1 MSERVVDYVFG
12 GIIVAAIIAVA
23 VAVVFIVQGNAQRQ
37 VDEQLQQQYVQA
49 CISNG
54 GIILDNA
61 CYNAIKLEEAKLH
74 IPTG

>member
-12 GIIVAAIIAVA
+12 GIIVAAIIS
-23 VAVVFIVQGNAQRQ
+23 VAVVFIVQGNTQRQ

-54 GIILDNA
+54 GTILDNA
-61 CYNAIKLEEAKLH
+61 CYNAVKLEEAKLH

>member
-1 MSERVVDYVFG
+1 MSERVIDYLFG
-12 GIIVAAIIAVA
+12 GIIVAAVIAVV
-23 VAVVFIVQGNAQRQ
+23 VAMVFIVQGNEQHKI
-37 VDEQLQQQYVQA
+37 DEQLQQQYVQA

-61 CYNAIKLEEAKLH
+61 CFNPVKLEEAKLH

>member
-1 MSERVVDYVFG
+1 MSERVIDYLFG

-23 VAVVFIVQGNAQRQ
+23 AVFIINGNNKYRI
-37 VDEQLQQQYVQA
+37 EQELQQQYVQA

-61 CYNAIKLEEAKLH
+61 CYNPVKLEEAKLH